1 MDKIFKLNKREQL
14 LVQFI
19 MLAWVAVVLIP
30 FAAAV
35 FNSLKPNVGQVLR
48 DPFGLPDPWSWG
60 NFAHAWINANFAQ
73 YFMNSAIIA
82 VSCVVIVVFCAS
94 TTAFVLA
101 RMPFRGSTF
110 IFICFLI
117 GVAIPIRLALAPL
130 FDTVRNLGLL
140 DSLLGVIL
148 VQSAAMMPVSVFI
161 LVSFMRNISKELEEA
176 ARMDGALPFTIYW
189 RIIFPLMKP
198 AIATIALLTFVQAW
212 NEYFLPLIFL
222 QSEELYPLTLGLQRF
237 NQQFSIQWHMM
248 CAGILIMMAPTLIAF
263 MLASRQF
270 IAGLT
275 QGGVK
280 E

>member
-48 DPFGLPDPWSWG
+48 DPFGLPDPRSWG

-82 VSCVVIVVFCAS
+82 VSCVMIVVFCAS

-248 CAGILIMMAPTLIAF
+248 FAGILIMMAPTLIAF

>member
-60 NFAHAWINANFAQ
+60 NFAHAWVNANFAQ

-82 VSCVVIVVFCAS
+82 VSCVVLVVFCAS

-101 RMPFRGSTF
+101 RMPFRGSTV

-117 GVAIPIRLALAPL
+117 GVVVPIRLALAPL

-176 ARMDGALPFTIYW
+176 AKMDGALPFTLYW

-222 QSEELYPLTLGLQRF
+222 QSQELYPLTLGLQRF

-248 CAGILIMMAPTLIAF
+248 FAGILIMMAPTLIAF
-263 MLASRQF
+263 VLASRQF

>member
-1 MDKIFKLNKREQL
+1 MDKIFKLSKPEQL

-30 FAAAV
+30 FAAAI
-35 FNSLKPNVGQVLR
+35 FNSLKPNVGEVFL
-48 DPFGLPDPWSWG
+48 DPFGLPDPWTWS
-60 NFAHAWINANFAQ
+60 NFAKAWVNANFAQ

-82 VSCVVIVVFCAS
+82 ISCVIIVVFCAS
-94 TTAFVLA
+94 STAFVLA

-110 IFICFLI
+110 IFICFLL
-117 GVAIPIRLALAPL
+117 GVIIPIRLALAPL
-130 FDTVRNLGLL
+130 FDIVRSLGLL
-140 DSLLGVIL
+140 DSLIGVIL
-148 VQSAAMMPVSVFI
+148 VQSASMMPVAVFI
-161 LVSFMRNISKELEEA
+161 LVSFMKSISVELEEA
-176 ARMDGALPFTIYW
+176 AKMDGAMPFTIYW
-189 RIIFPLMKP
+189 RIIFPLMRP

-222 QSEELYPLTLGLQRF
+222 QSEELYTLTLGLQRF

-248 CAGILIMMAPTLIAF
+248 FAGILIMMGPTIIAF
-263 MLASRQF
+263 MLASKQF

>member
-248 CAGILIMMAPTLIAF
+248 FAGILIMMAPTLIAF

>member
-60 NFAHAWINANFAQ
+60 NFAHAWVNANFAQ

-248 CAGILIMMAPTLIAF
+248 FAGILIMMAPTLIAF

>member
-14 LVQFI
+14 LIQFI

-60 NFAHAWINANFAQ
+60 NFAHAWVNANFAQ

-82 VSCVVIVVFCAS
+82 ISCVVIVVFCAS

-101 RMPFRGSTF
+101 RMPFRGSTT

-117 GVAIPIRLALAPL
+117 GVVIPIRLALAPL
-130 FDTVRNLGLL
+130 FDIVRSLGLL

-148 VQSAAMMPVSVFI
+148 VQSAAMMPVAVFI

-176 ARMDGALPFTIYW
+176 AKMDGALPFTIYW

-248 CAGILIMMAPTLIAF
+248 FAGILIMMAPTLIAF
-263 MLASRQF
+263 MLASKQF